1 MARIIGNTTATPTP
15 VSDWL
20 QTDASKA
27 DYIKNKPSI
36 PSNISDLNND
46 VGYISVVDAELS
58 NSSVNPVQNKAVYSA
73 IEDLSKLI
81 GESSVA
87 EQIAQAL
94 NQIMPKITTVT
105 LPASGWT
112 GATSP
117 WSQVITM
124 NGVTANS
131 KIDLQPSAEQVDEM
145 QDSDVALMAEND
157 NGTVTVYALY
167 SKPTVDYTMQAL
179 ITEVLEV

>member
-15 VSDWL
+15 VSDWN
-20 QTDASKA
+20 QTDENKA

-36 PSNISDLNND
+36 PSNISDLTND
-46 VGYISVVDAELS
+46 VGYISVVDVELS
-58 NSSVNPVQNKAVYSA
+58 NSSVNPVQNKVVYDA
-73 IEDLSKLI
+73 IENLAGLI

-87 EQIAQAL
+87 EQITQAL
-94 NQIMPKITTVT
+94 SQIMPKITTVT
-105 LPASGWT
+105 LLSSGWA
-112 GATSP
+112 GESSP
-117 WSQVITM
+117 WSQVITI
-124 NGVTANS
+124 NSVTANS
-131 KIDLQPSAEQVDEM
+131 KIDLQPSAEQIDEM

-157 NGTVTVYALY
+157 NGTVIVYALY

>member
-15 VSDWL
+15 VSDWN
-20 QTDASKA
+20 QTDANKA

-36 PSNISDLNND
+36 PSNMSDLNND
-46 VGYISVVDAELS
+46 VGYISTVDAELS
-58 NSSVNPVQNKAVYSA
+58 NSSANPVQNKVVYDA
-73 IEDLSKLI
+73 IENLARLI
-81 GESSVA
+81 GETSVA
-87 EQIAQAL
+87 EQLTQAL
-94 NQIMPKITTVT
+94 SQIMPKITTIT

-112 GATSP
+112 GEASP
-117 WSQVITM
+117 WSQIVTI
-124 NGVTANS
+124 NSATANS
-131 KIDLQPSAEQVDEM
+131 KIDLQPTAEQIDEM

-157 NGTVTVYALY
+157 NGMVTVYALY